1 MAQVATLEA
10 PRPTGIRRPR
20 GLRKILAPL
29 GFFVVVAIIWQIG
42 AEKANSILLPT
53 FTETVEAFFGL
64 LGSGQLWGPLLRS
77 NVTMLL
83 GFAISAAIGVP
94 LGLLLGRRELLDHI
108 FAPYVA
114 LLVVVPV
121 APLLP
126 VIVMVFGISTITPAL
141 VLVVLFSVVYIVV
154 NTRAGMRS
162 VDARLVEMATSYGA
176 GELAIWR
183 YVLIPGAL
191 PAIGT
196 GLRIGLGRA
205 FAGMILGELLL
216 IPSGIGYQMLLY
228 QGLFADAKLFAI
240 VVVLLIE
247 AVFLGTFMRRVER
260 RLQRAG

>member
-1 MAQVATLEA
+1 MAQVATFETP
-10 PRPTGIRRPR
+10 PRSTLRTPR

-29 GFFVVVAIIWQIG
+29 AFLGIVGVIWQVG
-42 AEKANSILLPT
+42 AEAANSILLPT
-53 FTETVEAFFGL
+53 FTETVQAFVDL
-64 LGSGQLWGPLLRS
+64 IASGQLWSPLLRS

-83 GFAISAAIGVP
+83 GFAISASIGVP
-94 LGLLLGRRELLDHI
+94 LGLLLGRREVMDHV

-114 LLVVVPV
+114 FLVVVPV

-126 VIVMVFGISTITPAL
+126 VLVMMFGVTTIVPAVL
-141 VLVVLFSVVYIVV
+141 LVVLFSVVYIVV
-154 NTRAGMRS
+154 NTRAGIRS
-162 VDARLVEMATSYGA
+162 VDPHLIEMATSYGA
-176 GELAIWR
+176 GELGVWR

-216 IPSGIGYQMLLY
+216 IPSGIGYQILLY
-228 QGLFADAKLFAI
+228 QGMFADAKLFAV

-247 AVFLGTFMRRVER
+247 AVIIGTLMRRVER
-260 RLQRAG
+260 RLQRTV

>member
-1 MAQVATLEA
+1 M
-10 PRPTGIRRPR
+10 
-20 GLRKILAPL
+20 RKILAPL
-29 GFFVVVAIIWQIG
+29 AFLAVVAVIWQIG
-42 AEKANSILLPT
+42 AEKADSILLPT
-53 FTETVEAFFGL
+53 FTETVKAFVDL
-64 LGSGQLWGPLLRS
+64 VLSGQLWAPLLRS

-94 LGLLLGRRELLDHI
+94 LGLLLGRRELLDHL

-126 VIVMVFGISTITPAL
+126 VLVMIFGISTIVSAL
-141 VLVVLFSVVYIVV
+141 VLVVLFSLVYIVV
-154 NTRAGMRS
+154 NTRAGIRS
-162 VDARLVEMATSYGA
+162 VDQRLIEMATSYGA
-176 GELAIWR
+176 REVDVWR

-216 IPSGIGYQMLLY
+216 LPTGIGYQMLLY
-228 QGLFADAKLFAI
+228 QGQFQDGKVFAI

-247 AVFLGTFMRRVER
+247 AVLIGTFMRRVER
-260 RLQRAG
+260 RLQREA